1 MASKAFYTKEEIDQA
16 KNVDL
21 IDFIRR
27 CEYEVI
33 PKGPRAHCL
42 KEHDSFVI
50 TNNRWI
56 WNRENIGGSVIDFA
70 MHYPNKN
77 TRTFTEAMNYIQEI
91 MNNGRVSCDPRESK
105 SSEKKETSKTFSS
118 LALPDRYQNNKRVFA
133 YLSKTRCIDKDIV
146 WDMIKQR
153 KIYECAQY
161 HNCVFLG
168 NDKEGSVRY
177 AAMRGTLAGR
187 KYVQECEG
195 SSVNFGF
202 VMEGRSNKLYVFEDS
217 IDALSHAT
225 FTKLEGKDYT
235 EDHRLALHGNC
246 TQYRLL
252 QYLNDNPNLN
262 HVVFCLDN
270 DLGGR
275 NATTRLRHILS
286 SELSERKL
294 FVDVLTPIKKDFNE
308 DLKCFFE
315 KQLQNGRVM

>member
-1 MASKAFYTKEEIDQA
+1 MFKSKEEIEQA

-21 IDFIRR
+21 IEFIRR
-27 CEYEVI
+27 CGHEVI
-33 PKGPRAHCL
+33 KKGPRAHCL
-42 KEHDSFVI
+42 QEHDSFVV

-56 WNRENIGGSVIDFA
+56 WNRENIGGSAIDFA

-77 TRTFTEAMNYIQEI
+77 TRTFIEAINYIHET
-91 MNNGRVSCDPRESK
+91 MNNSSISYTPRESK
-105 SSEKKETSKTFSS
+105 SLEDKKPVETFSS
-118 LALPDRYQNNKRVFA
+118 LVLPDRYQNSKRVFA
-133 YLSKTRCIDKDIV
+133 YLLKTRCIDKDIV
-146 WDMIKQR
+146 SDMIKQR
-153 KIYECAQY
+153 KIYECTQH

-168 NDKEGSVRY
+168 YDKEGSVRY
-177 AAMRGTLAGR
+177 AAMRGALAGR

-286 SELSERKL
+286 TELPERKL
-294 FVDVLTPIKKDFNE
+294 FVDVLSPIKKDFNE
-308 DLKCFFE
+308 DLQSFFE
-315 KQLQNGRVM
+315 RQMQNGRVI